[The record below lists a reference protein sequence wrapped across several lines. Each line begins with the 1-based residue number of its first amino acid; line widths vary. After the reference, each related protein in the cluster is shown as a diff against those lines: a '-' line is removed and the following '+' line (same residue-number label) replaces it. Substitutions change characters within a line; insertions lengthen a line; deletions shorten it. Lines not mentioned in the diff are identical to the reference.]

1 MVSAKKA
8 NSEKFSVGEG
18 APMLPT
24 WDHVKQGIGK
34 KMKEQVTTFLTK
46 KIWSKN
52 GKEMPTGVCW

>member
-52 GKEMPTGVCW
+52 GKEM